1 MADPHERGLFSA
13 VVAVAA
19 GLELGATLRRIVQAA
34 VDLVDASYG
43 ALGVLGPDGEL
54 TEFVHVGIDQATQ
67 AEIGELPPGRGILG
81 LLLNHPAPIRL
92 DDMTTHP
99 SAVGFPPGHPE
110 MRSFL
115 GVPVRVRGQVFG
127 NLYLTDKRGAEG
139 FSTADERIVTALA
152 AAAGVAIDNA
162 RLYERSVLRERWQAS
177 VAEMHGAV
185 LEGAD
190 AGEVL
195 TIAATR
201 ALELAGARAAIV
213 ALPSPAE
220 VLRVEIVITDPGSRP
235 TSRWQVNARPD
246 AEADVSGLT
255 AWRGA
260 SVTRDGPIDRCFRT
274 GEAVEGQEGPA
285 EGAGAGPVHI
295 LALPL
300 QTPEDVLGVL
310 ALVPRRTTSWTA
322 DQRRA
327 GLQRRRAGRA
337 GADAGAR
344 STRAGAPRA
353 ARGARPDRPGPARP
367 GHPAAVRHRDLPGRG
382 RPGRRARRGRS
393 WTGST
398 RRSTPSTPPSR
409 RSGRPSSSCTSR
421 WGPLRAACAGG
432 CLRRPRPPPWCWAT
446 RRRPG
451 STGPWTRPS
460 TTRWPTT
467 CSGPC
472 ARRWPTSPS
481 TRTPSGW
488 RCSWPWRT
496 TPSSC
501 RSPTTASACPEELG
515 RRSGLLNLAERAAR
529 YGGLQHDPV
538 PAAGRV
544 GAQLAGPAG
553 LSAPVGGAESGQT
566 CTSSSDPTSASAMC
580 SAPTRLRNTQ

>member
-1 MADPHERGLFSA
+1 VADSHERGLFSA

-54 TEFVHVGIDQATQ
+54 TEFVHVGIDLATQ
-67 AEIGELPPGRGILG
+67 AEIGELPRGRGILG

-201 ALELAGARAAIV
+201 ALELVGARAAIV

-235 TSRWQVNARPD
+235 TSRWRVNAPPD
-246 AEADVSGLT
+246 AEEEVSGLAT
-255 AWRGA
+255 WRGA
-260 SVTRDGPIDRCFRT
+260 SVTPDGPIDRCFQT
-274 GEAVEGQEGPA
+274 GEAVEGEESLADRAGPGPA
-285 EGAGAGPVHI
+285 HV

-310 ALVPRRTTSWTA
+310 ALVPRRTSSLTP
-322 DQRRA
+322 DQRQLASNVA
-327 GLQRRRAGRA
+327 GQAALALMLARGRREQERLVLLEERDRIARDLHDLVIQRLFATGISLA
-337 GADAGAR
+337 GAARVPGTPEPVVDRLDSAVDALDTTVREIRATIFELHQPVGA
-344 STRAGAPRA
+344 AEG
-353 ARGARPDRPGPARP
+353 G
-367 GHPAAVRHRDLPGRG
+367 LRG
-382 RPGRRARRGRS
+382 RVLAE
-393 WTGST
+393 
-398 RRSTPSTPPSR
+398 
-409 RSGRPSSSCTSR
+409 
-421 WGPLRAACAGG
+421 AAASAVVLGHA
-432 CLRRPRPPPWCWAT
+432 PAT
-446 RRRPG
+446 RFHG
-451 STGPWTRPS
+451 TVD
-460 TTRWPTT
+460 
-467 CSGPC
+467 
-472 ARRWPTSPS
+472 
-481 TRTPSGW
+481 
-488 RCSWPWRT
+488 
-496 TPSSC
+496 
-501 RSPTTASACPEELG
+501 ASVDDALANDLLGALREALANVAKHADAQHVEVLVAVEDDAVLLQVTDDGIGLPAELS

-529 YGGLQHDPV
+529 YGGSSTILSRPQGGSVLSWRV
-538 PAAGRV
+538 P
-544 GAQLAGPAG
+544 LA
-553 LSAPVGGAESGQT
+553 
-566 CTSSSDPTSASAMC
+566 
-580 SAPTRLRNTQ
+580 